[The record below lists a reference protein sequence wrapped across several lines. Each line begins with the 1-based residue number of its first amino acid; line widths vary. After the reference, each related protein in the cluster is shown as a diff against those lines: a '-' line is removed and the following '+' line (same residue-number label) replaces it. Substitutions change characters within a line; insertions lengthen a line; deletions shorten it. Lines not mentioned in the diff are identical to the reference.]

1 MQIAFGCDHGG
12 FMLKEL
18 ILSVVRKNGLDILD
32 FGCMNTERVDYP
44 DYASPVC
51 QAIRSGQAQRGILV
65 CGSGIGMSIAAN
77 KFAGIRATLC
87 NDLYT
92 ARFSRL
98 HNDSNV
104 LCLGGRIIGPDLA
117 ADIVQVWLD
126 SEFEGGRHSG
136 RLQKIRDLETASK
149 AAPGC

>member
-1 MQIAFGCDHGG
+1 MKIALGCDHAGHILKDHVASVIRAAG
-12 FMLKEL
+12 FE
-18 ILSVVRKNGLDILD
+18 ILD
-32 FGCMNTERVDYP
+32 CGCNGTSRVDYP
-44 DYASPVC
+44 DFAALVC
-51 QAIRSGQAQRGILV
+51 KAMGDGKAQRGVLI

-77 KFAGIRATLC
+77 KFSGIRATLC

-117 ADIVQVWLD
+117 TEIVTIWLQA
-126 SEFEGGRHSG
+126 EFEGGRHSG
-136 RLQKIRDLETASK
+136 RLQKIAHLESNLK
-149 AAPGC
+149 E